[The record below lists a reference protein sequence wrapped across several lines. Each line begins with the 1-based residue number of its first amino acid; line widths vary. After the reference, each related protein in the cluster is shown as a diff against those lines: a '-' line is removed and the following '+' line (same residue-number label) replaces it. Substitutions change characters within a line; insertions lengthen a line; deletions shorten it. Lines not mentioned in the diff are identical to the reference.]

1 MRGNGLHGTVGS
13 APAEQEEVEWVALH
27 TQDHSTWLH
36 AAVQSLAVE
45 GPWLA
50 LGCPMGLLTL

>member
-1 MRGNGLHGTVGS
+1 MGL
-13 APAEQEEVEWVALH
+13 WVLH
-27 TQDHSTWLH
+27 QQNKKRLSGWLYTHSTWLH

-50 LGCPMGLLTL
+50 LCCPMGLLTL